1 MSITWMDYLPFVS
14 SELASIKYTNSK
26 MARKRELIMK
36 NKNIIKIKQ
45 NVLEIYVDV
54 TNRSTLSRC
63 MKAMQCT
70 IVSRKI

>member
-1 MSITWMDYLPFVS
+1 
-14 SELASIKYTNSK
+14 
-26 MARKRELIMK
+26 MK

-45 NVLEIYVDV
+45 NVLDIYVDV